1 MLLERQY
8 FNIKSFKVEAT
19 PLYGKIR
26 NVAYKRKKNYKMEG
40 LRMISMFC

>member
-8 FNIKSFKVEAT
+8 FTIKSFKVEAT

-26 NVAYKRKKNYKMEG
+26 SSIKRTKNYKMEG
-40 LRMISMFC
+40 LRMISMFW